1 MPISIETISK
11 PNTRI
16 AILLAVILI
25 QLSFIGGI
33 TLWNQMILSQGEHVF
48 IRLPEPV
55 DPPSLFRGN
64 YVELNY
70 SISRIELYSLGSD
83 SDKDFEDLDTIWVKL
98 TKRGEWWETVS
109 VHHDKPEVSS
119 GQVVIKG
126 KVRYSSGASLD
137 VDYGIEQ
144 YFIPQEYEEEAN
156 KLLGQR
162 FFRGPSGIDT
172 DRRAVMGGEVVIHSS
187 GRARVVDVLIGGVSL
202 IDLLEGRA
210 SEDDIEYEPAGAV
223 PLPQN
228 ERVPLPPVKAEP
240 EI

>member
-1 MPISIETISK
+1 MIRRPPRS
-11 PNTRI
+11 
-16 AILLAVILI
+16 
-25 QLSFIGGI
+25 
-33 TLWNQMILSQGEHVF
+33 TLF
-48 IRLPEPV
+48 PYTT
-55 DPPSLFRGN
+55 LFR
-64 YVELNY
+64 
-70 SISRIELYSLGSD
+70 S
-83 SDKDFEDLDTIWVKL
+83 
-98 TKRGEWWETVS
+98 
-109 VHHDKPEVSS
+109 
-119 GQVVIKG
+119 
-126 KVRYSSGASLD
+126 
-137 VDYGIEQ
+137 
-144 YFIPQEYEEEAN
+144 
-156 KLLGQR
+156 GQR